1 MEITKTLIPELK
13 EQLAKFSDYKQLS
26 ESDYDFI
33 NITIRALGEGLRK
46 NTIDKEVIAEIN
58 RSFGEEFLHNTIQG
72 YGLRKPMG
80 YAGDYLIIDKIYTR
94 EQSEHPVYGSW
105 DRFFHQQAAPKAV
118 RNRKTYFKSQ
128 MVPLIEQSNET
139 ISLLNVASGPARDL
153 LELYQ
158 LLPDPNKLKSTC
170 VEIDERAVAYAK
182 SLTEPYASNI
192 NFVNVNV
199 FRYKPCGKYD
209 VIWSAGLFDYFS
221 DKAFIMVLQRMK
233 LWLKPGGTIIIGNFN
248 EKHNPSRDYM
258 EIFGEWFLIH
268 RTESQLKKL
277 AILAGFRMSQITV
290 SSEKERVNLFLHITG
305 R

>member
-1 MEITKTLIPELK
+1 MELTKTIIPELK
-13 EQLAKFSDYKQLS
+13 EQLVKFSQHKRLT

-33 NITIRALGEGLRK
+33 NLTIKALGDGLRK

-58 RSFGEEFLHNTIQG
+58 RSFGEEFLQNTIQG

-80 YAGDYLIIDKIYTR
+80 YAGDYLIIDKIYTH
-94 EQSEHPVYGSW
+94 EQSDHPVYGSW
-105 DRFFHQQAAPKAV
+105 DKFFHEQAAPKAV
-118 RNRKTYFKSQ
+118 RNRKTYFKNQ
-128 MVPLIEQSNET
+128 IFPLIIQSTET
-139 ISLLNVASGPARDL
+139 LKLLNVASGPARDL
-153 LELYQ
+153 LELYDMLPSPT
-158 LLPDPNKLKSTC
+158 LLQSTC

-182 SLTEPYASNI
+182 ELTKDYAAQI
-192 NFVNVNV
+192 EFVNVNV
-199 FRYKPCGKYD
+199 FRYKPCGKFD

-268 RTESQLKKL
+268 RTESQLKRL
-277 AILAGFRMSQITV
+277 AILAGFKMSQITV
-290 SSEKERVNLFLHITG
+290 SSEKERVNLFLHING